1 MINNQEH
8 NTYIT
13 SSNGTKAQIAPAD
26 LSYFL
31 EGCLA
36 IGIDPSDF
44 GAIIRSITNHVINKM
59 NEHGSSIQLKKLLLF
74 LHALD
79 TFLSRIINI
88 N

>member
-13 SSNGTKAQIAPAD
+13 SSNGTKAQIAAAD

-36 IGIDPSDF
+36 IGIDPRNF
-44 GAIIRSITNHVINKM
+44 GMMIRRIGNYVIEGMSECESVTK
-59 NEHGSSIQLKKLLLF
+59 LKKLLLLLSLLEVF
-74 LHALD
+74 LN
-79 TFLSRIINI
+79 RIKIS
-88 N
+88 